1 MRLLYVEDNPV
12 IREATLELLQ
22 QPARHVTACATAEE
36 ALAEFR
42 KAPCEVLVTD
52 VSLPR
57 MSGLELARQLCRSDE
72 RVAVII
78 LTGYEL
84 PSALE
89 QWSSRVAIINKPIES
104 AQLESAISR
113 LCGTSPA
120 PAG

>member
-22 QPARHVTACATAEE
+22 RPTRQVTACATAEE
-36 ALAEFR
+36 ALAEFQ
-42 KAPCEVLVTD
+42 KQPCEVLVTD

-57 MSGLELARQLCRSDE
+57 MSGLELARQVFRSDE

-89 QWSSRVAIINKPIES
+89 QWSSRVAIIYKPIES

-113 LCGTSPA
+113 LCAMSP
-120 PAG
+120 GN